1 MSMNWNVTLSQM
13 FAVSVFGE
21 NSRAPFAPTMTTWD
35 VPEELEEDADVV
47 KDGEVEVAA
56 AASVVYVVVCAAPF
70 TVTVAVTVMTLA
82 EETGWVEMAAT
93 EVEVEE
99 ALAEPIALFL
109 KVSKLLPGLIA
120 KTMPCWQ

>member
-1 MSMNWNVTLSQM
+1 M
-13 FAVSVFGE
+13 
-21 NSRAPFAPTMTTWD
+21 
-35 VPEELEEDADVV
+35 PEELDDDAD
-47 KDGEVEVAA
+47 EVEDGDVDVAA

-82 EETGWVEMAAT
+82 EETGWGEMAAA
-93 EVEVEE
+93 EVEAEE

-120 KTMPCWQ
+120 KTIPCWQ